1 MERSPGTG
9 AVRDPHGDDVHTGP
23 TNGRTGAGGTPPDP
37 LSVAVTGVSGFVGQ
51 HLLPLLDSS
60 PDVGEVVGLDVR
72 EPARRGR
79 RLVMRRVD
87 LAGADLDALLGGVD
101 VIVHLAGIVDPIPD
115 DALMARV
122 NVDGTRRLL
131 EAAARAGV
139 RRIVRISPAMVYG
152 AWPTNPVPITEAA
165 PLAPNPGYAPA
176 VQAAEVERLVAEWR
190 RGHPETVVTTLRAA
204 PVLGAGADHLWARL
218 LARGALSMHDATP
231 PVQCVHADDLAAAV
245 LSAATRDLPG
255 VFNVAADGWL
265 PVESAQ
271 EIRRSRW
278 PSVPA
283 GLAERALHR
292 SWVTGLGDVPPSV
305 VPYLVHPWVVA
316 NDRMRATGWAPAHG
330 NEETL
335 LETVDALPPRHL
347 PPWVVPAALGGAT
360 VAALAG
366 WAVVRALRGRERGW
380 GRRRARRSWWI
391 RRAPFSGRCRY
402 R

>member
-1 MERSPGTG
+1 
-9 AVRDPHGDDVHTGP
+9 
-23 TNGRTGAGGTPPDP
+23 
-37 LSVAVTGVSGFVGQ
+37 VAVTGVSGFVGQ
-51 HLLPLLDSS
+51 HLLPLLDAS
-60 PDVGEVVGLDVR
+60 PAVDEVVGLDVR
-72 EPARRGR
+72 EPPRRGR

-87 LAGADLDALLGGVD
+87 LAGADLDAVLPGTD

-131 EAAARAGV
+131 DAAARTGV

-152 AWPTNPVPITEAA
+152 AWPTNPIPITEAA

-190 RGHPETVVTTLRAA
+190 HDHPGVVVTTLRAA

-231 PVQCVHADDLAAAV
+231 PVQCVHVDDLARAV
-245 LSAATRDLPG
+245 LSVALDDLPG

-265 PVESAQ
+265 SVEDARA
-271 EIRRSRW
+271 IRGSHW
-278 PSVPA
+278 PSVPT
-283 GLAERALHR
+283 GVAERALHR
-292 SWVTGLGDVPPSV
+292 SWVTGLGEVPPSV

-316 NDRMRATGWAPAHG
+316 NDRMRATGWTPAHG
-330 NEETL
+330 NEDTL
-335 LETVDALPPRHL
+335 LETVDALPPLR
-347 PPWVVPAALGGAT
+347 PPAWVVP
-360 VAALAG
+360 VAASA
-366 WAVVRALRGRERGW
+366 AVVAVAGAWVAARALRR
-380 GRRRARRSWWI
+380 RRRARAGGRA
-391 RRAPFSGRCRY
+391 RRLRAPALTRR